1 MEPARA
7 AQALAEASAS
17 MTTTQHDVVGALTT
31 LLEQSGIG
39 LGVDASGILV
49 ESAGRLELLVSSSHE
64 ASELE
69 AHQLHVDEGPCI
81 EAYTTGASVQAHSKQ
96 ALSDRWPSFART
108 MLDAGFE
115 SVHAA
120 PLVFRGETFG
130 AMGLFRRADVEFTA
144 DESVVARAFAD
155 IATMLVFRLAEVPAD
170 QLAERLKE
178 ALGAR
183 VVLEQAKGVL
193 ADAHDVSMA
202 EAYTLL
208 VQGAREHDRPLTEWA
223 AHLIR
228 AAQARP
234 ENRL

>member
-7 AQALAEASAS
+7 AQALAEASSS
-17 MTTTQHDVVGALTT
+17 MTRQHDVAGALAA
-31 LLEQSGIG
+31 LLEQCGAG

-49 ESAGRLELLVSSSHE
+49 DSAGRLELLASSSHE

-69 AHQLHVDEGPCI
+69 THQLHAEEGPCI
-81 EAYTTGASVQAHSKQ
+81 EAHATGTSVQAHSKES
-96 ALSDRWPSFART
+96 LSDRWPEFART

-115 SVHAA
+115 SVLAS

-130 AMGLFRRADVEFTA
+130 AMGLFRRADGAFTA
-144 DESVVARAFAD
+144 DEGVVARAFAD
-155 IATMLVFRLAEVPAD
+155 IATMLVVHLGEVPAE
-170 QLAERLKE
+170 QLSDRLKN

-193 ADAHDVSMA
+193 ADSHDVSMA

-208 VQGAREHDRPLTEWA
+208 VQSARDHDRPLTEWA
-223 AHLIR
+223 THVIR
-228 AAQARP
+228 SAQVAP